1 MMTPVQYWRI
11 THLDDLRD
19 LSFPYKTFDV
29 QGGRTRVA
37 FDQNPTSNGVAA
49 FA

>member
-1 MMTPVQYWRI
+1 
-11 THLDDLRD
+11 LEELRD
-19 LSFPYKTFDV
+19 LSILYETFDV

-37 FDQNPTSNGVAA
+37 SVQNPTSYGVAV